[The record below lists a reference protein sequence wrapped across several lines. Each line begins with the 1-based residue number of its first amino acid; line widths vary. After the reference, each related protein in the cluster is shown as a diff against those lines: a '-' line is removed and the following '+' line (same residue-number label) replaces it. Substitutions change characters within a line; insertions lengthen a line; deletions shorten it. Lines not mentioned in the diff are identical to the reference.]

1 MQCVC
6 MCVCVLVAQAC
17 PTLCNPTDCNPPD
30 SSVHGILQARILE
43 WIAIPFSG
51 VSSQPRDWTR
61 VSCIASRFFTSEPPG
76 KPIILYTWW
85 LKPSLFNDKSM
96 LLLFP
101 QLCLGLSLVA
111 QIVMNLPAMWE
122 TQVRSQGLEDPL
134 EEETVTYSS
143 ILA

>member
-1 MQCVC
+1 
-6 MCVCVLVAQAC
+6 
-17 PTLCNPTDCNPPD
+17 
-30 SSVHGILQARILE
+30 
-43 WIAIPFSG
+43 
-51 VSSQPRDWTR
+51 
-61 VSCIASRFFTSEPPG
+61 
-76 KPIILYTWW
+76 
-85 LKPSLFNDKSM
+85 M

-101 QLCLGLSLVA
+101 ALCLGLSLVA